1 MKIRYINGNRLFHAV
16 LAGGNA
22 VIEDRD
28 YLNKINVFPV
38 PDADTGTNLASTMR
52 AIAEKAKAYPSVQPT
67 MESIAD
73 AAIAG
78 ARGNS
83 GLIFAQF
90 LYGLSREMRDDIQLT
105 TRAFGESVR
114 KAARHAYKAMLK
126 PVEGTML
133 TVIKEWADDV
143 HAHCLHISDFSELL
157 PRSLKAAEASL
168 KRTPEKLAVLARA
181 GVVDAGARGFFDFI
195 QGVADF
201 IGRGNL
207 RALAR
212 FRKAIPDVDAAVPVH
227 SSAEGLEQRWCAEA
241 LIAGENLDPDIIRD
255 VAASFGES
263 VIVAGSGTR
272 VRIHCHTDRPAEMF
286 YKIKDFGTV
295 IDIKADDMLRQ
306 YEAAHQRLGDIA
318 LVTDSSCDLPQGVLD
333 DHQVHVIPY
342 HVVFGESLFLDK
354 VTLTPEKFYEML
366 ETSPVM
372 PKSSQPT
379 PKAVQDMLSFLT
391 THYASVVV
399 WTISEKLSGL
409 NAMFQTAAGEYP
421 PGKVSVFNSRQLSAS
436 LGLIVLRTAEA
447 LRGGASAAEI
457 EAAAPEWVEKT
468 RIWVDVRTLEYMVRG
483 GRVSP
488 LKGLLAKVLNI
499 KPIVT
504 LDAEGKAAAAG
515 KSFSRSGNMK
525 KIVSLIG
532 READRGK
539 VWKYGLVH
547 ARSRDRAEE
556 YASRLK
562 GRLGL
567 EPAYIVDIS
576 PVIGVHNGIGA
587 VGIAMMME

>member
-1 MKIRYINGNRLFHAV
+1 MKIRYINGNRLFHAF

-52 AIAEKAKAYPSVQPT
+52 AIAEKARAFPSVRPT
-67 MESIAD
+67 MESIAE

-90 LYGLSREMRDDIQLT
+90 LHGLSREMRDDIRIS
-105 TRAFGESVR
+105 TRAFGESVK
-114 KAARHAYKAMLK
+114 KAVRHAYQAMLK

-133 TVIKEWADDV
+133 TVIKEWSEDV
-143 HAHCLHISDFSELL
+143 YNNCLHITDFSELL
-157 PRSLKAAEASL
+157 SRSLKTAETSVE
-168 KRTPEKLAVLARA
+168 RTPEKLAVLARA
-181 GVVDAGARGFFDFI
+181 GVVDAGALGFFDFLR
-195 QGVADF
+195 GVADF

-207 RALAR
+207 RALSR
-212 FRKAIPDVDAAVPVH
+212 LRNEIPETDAAPAH
-227 SSAEGLEQRWCAEA
+227 TSAEGLDHRWCAEA
-241 LIAGENLDPDIIRD
+241 LLAGENLDADEIRS
-255 VAASFGES
+255 VVASFGES

-272 VRIHCHTDRPAEMF
+272 VRIHCHTDRPADLF
-286 YKIKDFGTV
+286 YKIKDFGSI

-306 YEAAHQRLGDIA
+306 HEAAHKRLGDIA
-318 LVTDSSCDLPQGVLD
+318 LVTDSSCDLPREVLD
-333 DHQVHVIPY
+333 AHQVHVIPY
-342 HVVFGESLFLDK
+342 HVAFGESLFLDK
-354 VTLTPEKFYEML
+354 VTLTPEKFYEIL

-391 THYASVVV
+391 THYASIVA

-409 NAMFQTAAGEYP
+409 NALFQKAAGEYP
-421 PGKVSVFNSRQLSAS
+421 PGKVAVFNSRQLSAS
-436 LGLIVLRTAEA
+436 LGLLVLKTAEA
-447 LRGGASAAEI
+447 LRNGASAAEI
-457 EAAAPEWVEKT
+457 EAAAPGWVEKT
-468 RIWVDVRTLEYMVRG
+468 RIWVDVRTLKYMVRG

-515 KSFSRSGNMK
+515 KSFSRRGNMK

-547 ARSRDRAEE
+547 ARNRDRAEE
-556 YASRLK
+556 YSLRLK
-562 GRLGL
+562 ERLGL
-567 EPAYIVDIS
+567 DPAFIIDIS